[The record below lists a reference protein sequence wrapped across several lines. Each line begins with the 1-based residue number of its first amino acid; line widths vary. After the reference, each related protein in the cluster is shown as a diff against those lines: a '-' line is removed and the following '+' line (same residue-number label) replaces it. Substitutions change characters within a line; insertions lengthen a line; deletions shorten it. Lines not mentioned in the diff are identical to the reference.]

1 MGESSLKM
9 YTREYNIESTF
20 KSLKGNG
27 IIDSKLC
34 HHLKPTDSHSPRFYA
49 QPKLHKLILIFLYGQ
64 LFHKT

>member
-49 QPKLHKLILIFLYGQ
+49 QPKLHKF
-64 LFHKT
+64 